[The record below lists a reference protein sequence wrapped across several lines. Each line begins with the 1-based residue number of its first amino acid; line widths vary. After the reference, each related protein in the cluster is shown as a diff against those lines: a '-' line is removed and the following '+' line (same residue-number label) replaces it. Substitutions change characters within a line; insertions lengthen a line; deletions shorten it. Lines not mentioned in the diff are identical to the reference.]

1 MKPNFLTISTIFLS
15 LFISISLTSC
25 SSDDDGGSG
34 GNAANGT
41 LKANIDGA
49 NFQSQE
55 MLSTANKV
63 SAGGSTTMTLQGT
76 DNSGKG
82 FIFVINGYD
91 GVGTYTFGGTS
102 LGFINGSY
110 IEANATNPTASQT
123 WTAPYDDDSIR
134 GELQMSTDS
143 GDNVTGTFEFT
154 AKNSNG
160 DGSIKNITEG
170 SFNLDVTSF

>member
-1 MKPNFLTISTIFLS
+1 MKSNYLTITAIILS
-15 LFISISLTSC
+15 LFVSISFTSC

-41 LKANIDGA
+41 VKAKIDGA
-49 NFQSQE
+49 NFQSQK
-55 MLSTANKV
+55 MLSTATKV

-82 FIFVINGYD
+82 FNFVINGYE
-91 GVGTYTFGGTS
+91 GEGTYTFGGES
-102 LGFINGSY
+102 LGFIVGNY
-110 IEANATNPTASQT
+110 IEANASNPTASQT

-134 GELQMSTDS
+134 GELQISTDS
-143 GDNVTGTFEFT
+143 EDNVTGTFEFT

-170 SFNLDVTSF
+170 SFNLEVTSF